1 MAELVDAPASGAG
14 ARKGVEVRVL
24 FRAPFARSVHS
35 PCGTSAIAPAKRIGI
50 VRHLCYTIR
59 IRGQRME
66 HFMKIDGEKIE
77 VSTEEASGGVT
88 NHGVRYVLAASLIIA
103 VVALSAIW
111 IVASIYN

>member
-1 MAELVDAPASGAG
+1 
-14 ARKGVEVRVL
+14 
-24 FRAPFARSVHS
+24 
-35 PCGTSAIAPAKRIGI
+35 
-50 VRHLCYTIR
+50 
-59 IRGQRME
+59 ME
-66 HFMKIDGEKIE
+66 HFMKIDGENIE